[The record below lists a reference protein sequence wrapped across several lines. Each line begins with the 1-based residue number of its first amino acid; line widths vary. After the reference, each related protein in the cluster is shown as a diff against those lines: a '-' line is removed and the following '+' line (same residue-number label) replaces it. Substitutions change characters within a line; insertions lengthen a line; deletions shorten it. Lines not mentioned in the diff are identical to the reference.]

1 MKHVREGGS
10 DLTTDH
16 TLTAVTVVTTGRPHS
31 QPPSSFPLLPV
42 RTIKR
47 ACSLTSGHGQGHK
60 SAFKAGS
67 GLGFSFRIRALT
79 EINGDMVC

>member
-1 MKHVREGGS
+1 MYGN
-10 DLTTDH
+10 
-16 TLTAVTVVTTGRPHS
+16 
-31 QPPSSFPLLPV
+31 
-42 RTIKR
+42 RTI